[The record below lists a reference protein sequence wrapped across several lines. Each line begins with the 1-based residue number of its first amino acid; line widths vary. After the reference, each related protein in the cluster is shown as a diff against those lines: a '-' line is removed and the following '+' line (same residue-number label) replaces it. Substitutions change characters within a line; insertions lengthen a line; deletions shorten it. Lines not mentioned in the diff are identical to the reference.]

1 MSKRDDRYDPPSV
14 ERHWQAE
21 WTRTGIYQADLV
33 GAEKPFY
40 NLMMFPYPSAEGLH
54 VGNMYAFTGA
64 DIYGRFMAMRGQD
77 VFEPMGFDA
86 FGIHSEN
93 FAIQRGVHPRLLTAE
108 NVERFRETQL
118 KRSGNRFDWSHE
130 VDTTDPR
137 FYRWTQWIFLQ
148 LFKAGLAVRRK
159 APVNWCPKDQTVLAD
174 EQVIDGRCE
183 RCGTLVEQR
192 DLEQWFL
199 RITAFAERLL
209 SNLDH
214 LDWSDNVKT
223 AQRAWIGRSV
233 GLQFA
238 MPVDGHLDTS
248 IDVFTTRPDT
258 VFGVTY
264 VVLAPEHPLVERLT
278 TPAQQPAVTA
288 YRVQTRTRSELER
301 QQSARDKTGVFT
313 GAYAINPANDERIP
327 VWIAD
332 YVLGSYGTGAIMAV
346 PAHDARDWEFATA
359 FGLPIRHVVIGP
371 DAEPESAFVGQGVLV
386 DSGEFSGQPSGTAAE
401 RISQWFEERGV
412 GRRSIQYRLR
422 DWLVSRQRYWGP
434 PIPIVYCEQCGIVP
448 VPESDLPVLLPEIE
462 DWLPRGSGSS
472 PLADVPS
479 FVNTHCPT
487 CGGPARRETDV
498 SDNFLDS
505 AWYFLRYP
513 SSFIDDRP
521 FDAELT
527 AKWLPVDMYIGG
539 AEHSVL
545 HLMYSRFI
553 TMALHDLGHLA
564 FEEPFN
570 RFRAHGLLAKDGGKM
585 SKSRGNVV
593 NPDAYFDRLGADTL
607 RMYLVFLGPYE
618 RGGEFSDSGIGGVRR
633 FLGRVWDLVVG
644 HASPLVDAPAP
655 LEARRMLHRTIHAV
669 TQDLENLRYNTAVA
683 ALMTYLNTLHERE
696 SLHDEEVTGLLLL
709 LAPFAPHI
717 AEELWA
723 RLVDKPYSIHQQ
735 PFPVA
740 SASLLEVEMLAVAV
754 QVNGRTRGMVQLSP
768 QASQAEALEAAHQVD
783 AARKML
789 ESAAVERV
797 IYVPRRIINLV
808 GSA

>member
-1 MSKRDDRYDPPSV
+1 MSKHDDRYDPPTV

-21 WTRTGIYQADLV
+21 WTRTGIYQTDIAH
-33 GAEKPFY
+33 AEKPFY

-130 VDTTDPR
+130 VNTTEPG

-159 APVNWCPKDQTVLAD
+159 APVNWCPKDHTVLAD

-209 SNLDH
+209 ANLDH
-214 LDWSDNVKT
+214 LDWSENVKT

-238 MPVDGHLDTS
+238 MAVDGHPDIS

-264 VVLAPEHPLVERLT
+264 VVLAPEHALVERLT
-278 TPAQQPAVTA
+278 TPEQQPAVAA
-288 YRVQTRTRSELER
+288 YRAHTRTRSELER
-301 QQSARDKTGVFT
+301 QQSAREKTGVFT
-313 GAYAINPANDERIP
+313 GAYAVNPANDERIP
-327 VWIAD
+327 IWIAD
-332 YVLGSYGTGAIMAV
+332 YVLASYGTGAIMAV
-346 PAHDARDWEFATA
+346 PAHDARDWEFANA
-359 FGLPIRHVVIGP
+359 FGLPIRHVVVG
-371 DAEPESAFVGQGVLV
+371 AQSESESAYVGEGALV
-386 DSGEFSGQPSGTAAE
+386 ESGEFTGQASRTAAD
-401 RISQWFEERGV
+401 RISEWFEQRGV

-434 PIPIVYCEQCGIVP
+434 PIPMLYCEQCGIVP
-448 VPESDLPVLLPEIE
+448 VPEADLPVLLPDVE
-462 DWLPRGSGSS
+462 DWMPRGSGSS

-487 CGGPARRETDV
+487 CGGPAHRETDV

-513 SSFIDDRP
+513 SSSIDDRP
-521 FDAELT
+521 FDPGLT
-527 AKWLPVDMYIGG
+527 AKWLPVNMYIGG

-553 TMALHDLGHLA
+553 TLALHDLGHLP
-564 FEEPFN
+564 FEEPFV
-570 RFRAHGLLAKDGGKM
+570 RFRAHGLLAKDGAKM

-633 FLGRVWDLVVG
+633 FLGRVWELVVG
-644 HASPLVDAPAP
+644 HAGRLVVGPAP

-683 ALMTYLNTLHERE
+683 ALMTYLNTLHERG

-709 LAPFAPHI
+709 LAPFAPHL

-740 SASLLEVEMLAVAV
+740 SASLLEVETLAVAV

-768 QASQAEALEAAHQVD
+768 QASQAEALAAARQVD
-783 AARKML
+783 AARKIL
-789 ESAAVERV
+789 ESGAIERV

-808 GSA
+808 GQP